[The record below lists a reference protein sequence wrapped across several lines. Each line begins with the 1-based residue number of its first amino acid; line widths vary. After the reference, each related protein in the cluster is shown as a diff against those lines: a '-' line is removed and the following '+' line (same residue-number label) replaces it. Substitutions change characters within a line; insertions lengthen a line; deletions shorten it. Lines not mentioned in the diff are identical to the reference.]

1 MARGGQGSQLA
12 TPHIVI
18 DKLAKNGRG
27 GPLTTMCSQL
37 CQKVWG
43 IIYLFMVHIN
53 GERTDHHIDS

>member
-18 DKLAKNGRG
+18 DKLARNGRG

-37 CQKVWG
+37 CQKVCMEDHLLIYGPYKWG
-43 IIYLFMVHIN
+43 EDGPPH
-53 GERTDHHIDS
+53 